1 MASSDLEDLCFH
13 INMKI
18 STVKKILQLRSIGQ
32 EPSLKSMLCKIGH
45 EMVLLHDL
53 LNQMESEVQQQEKM
67 NNTLKEL
74 LKSAERDQLEAQH
87 LCDHIPPHL
96 PKTVSSWYAVREHG
110 DSKPLSVAGPAVK
123 GEEPERAKKPTKEP
137 RPIKEAALITAEEFE
152 SVPVYMKGRLTY
164 DQINAVVQEMNKAVE
179 GKYKI
184 LHQPL
189 KSMNAAV
196 RKLYHRFLE
205 EETKDTKGGF
215 FIVEADIK
223 EFTQLKVDKRFH
235 SILNILRHCQ
245 RVREVRGSRLVRYV
259 IC

>member
-1 MASSDLEDLCFH
+1 MASSALEDLSFH
-13 INMKI
+13 INLKI
-18 STVKKILQLRSIGQ
+18 STIKKTLQLRNIGQ
-32 EPSLKSMLCKIGH
+32 EPSLKSMLSKIGQ

-53 LNQMESEVQQQEKM
+53 LNKMEVEVQQHEKLKNM
-67 NNTLKEL
+67 LKEL
-74 LKSAERDQLEAQH
+74 QKSVERDQTEVQH
-87 LCDHIPPHL
+87 LRENIPPHL
-96 PKTVSSWYAVREHG
+96 PKPTRSC
-110 DSKPLSVAGPAVK
+110 VAGLTVK
-123 GEEPERAKKPTKEP
+123 REDQTKVVEPECAKKPTKEP
-137 RPIKEAALITAEEFE
+137 RLIKEAPLITAEEFE
-152 SVPVYMKGRLTY
+152 SVPAYMKGRLTY
-164 DQINAVVQEMNKAVE
+164 DQINAVVQEMNKAVV

-196 RKLYHRFLE
+196 RNLYHRYLE
-205 EETKDTKGGF
+205 EETKDTKGQF

-245 RVREVRGSRLVRYV
+245 RVREIRGSRLVRYV